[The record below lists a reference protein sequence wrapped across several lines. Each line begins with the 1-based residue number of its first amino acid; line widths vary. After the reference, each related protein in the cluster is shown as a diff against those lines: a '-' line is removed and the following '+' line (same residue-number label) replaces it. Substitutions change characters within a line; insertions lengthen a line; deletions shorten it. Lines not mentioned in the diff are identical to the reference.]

1 MNMSSGCVLVATADE
16 FRAGT
21 GVEISIEWPFRL
33 DGRIPL
39 QLVAS
44 GKVVR
49 SETTSFALLLTR
61 HQFRFT
67 KKRMRHSIHLTT
79 TLRIKPQEC
88 RQLLSA
94 TA

>member
-39 QLVAS
+39 QW
-44 GKVVR
+44 
-49 SETTSFALLLTR
+49 LLA
-61 HQFRFT
+61 
-67 KKRMRHSIHLTT
+67 K
-79 TLRIKPQEC
+79 
-88 RQLLSA
+88 
-94 TA
+94 